1 MIDIM
6 KRNINNDLESMIYIS
21 KLFMNDFD
29 NDIPVCPVILN
40 SNESIKVNPDA
51 VPIQCGSKCS
61 ICLGE
66 IQERNSV
73 VTQCDHYYCL
83 SCLLKHL
90 ELDNKCPLCR
100 EEIEEKRPFRFK
112 KILLSDIIKYIEDHF
127 ENNNLSDELICIKNF
142 TKNTYQMFCSFL
154 KVHIIQIGQK
164 ILEHQ
169 YGLND
174 DEYEDSDESEEDTE
188 NEENEE
194 DAENIGQD
202 ENIISE

>member
-1 MIDIM
+1 MIKALFFMIDIM
-6 KRNINNDLESMIYIS
+6 KRNINNDVESMIYIS

-40 SNESIKVNPDA
+40 SNESFKVNSDA
-51 VPIQCGSKCS
+51 LPIQCGSKCS

-112 KILLSDIIKYIEDHF
+112 KILLSDIIK
-127 ENNNLSDELICIKNF
+127 
-142 TKNTYQMFCSFL
+142 
-154 KVHIIQIGQK
+154 
-164 ILEHQ
+164 
-169 YGLND
+169 
-174 DEYEDSDESEEDTE
+174 
-188 NEENEE
+188 
-194 DAENIGQD
+194 
-202 ENIISE
+202 